1 MCRLF
6 PCIPILEEGGGGIKN
21 GGMCNNLK
29 KGIAT
34 SFSVFLKKKVCV
46 IWGFWVTAK
55 HTTHNQGT
63 FSIF

>member
-6 PCIPILEEGGGGIKN
+6 PCIPILEEGGGIKN

-34 SFSVFLKKKVCV
+34 SFSMF
-46 IWGFWVTAK
+46 F
-55 HTTHNQGT
+55 
-63 FSIF
+63 